1 MHAGVDEADEDD
13 AEVTRLAVPRS
24 ALGAGGRGNGDAEER
39 RTAPEDRGT
48 DAGVGAAGSEAEVER
63 LAEIRSLWVKMGALV
78 GSEQDIVGWEA
89 ETAGSRA
96 KEAARVEERMA
107 KDWEAIHTF
116 VRQRSATP
124 PIENALVLDRR
135 KADLDA
141 LQRDPEAFT
150 VRITPIPET
159 MHSPGRVQKED
170 EDEDDED
177 ALGGRRSQESCEVG
191 EKRPA
196 PSPEDAHMP
205 VSAGDIEALPAPET
219 TTSTP
224 SPVSV
229 MEGAREPKRAKV
241 RVLINAGKRIA
252 TNFLPE
258 PEVAPRLVLR
268 SPGVRLA
275 ALPPT
280 TFDQVTGVLP
290 TWGTFDATNDTLPGA
305 TAGSCGGH
313 EGHMAAL
320 WKKYGEKRI
329 WSKAVRERVD
339 EAVGP
344 RESSLMIKSY
354 FRCRDLGCDA
364 RMYEEATVAAPHV
377 VISRYFKGAHNH
389 ELAGEGDGEVRESVA
404 W

>member
-1 MHAGVDEADEDD
+1 MHAGVNEVDEDD

-24 ALGAGGRGNGDAEER
+24 ALGAGGRGNGDAVETR
-39 RTAPEDRGT
+39 AAPEDGT

-63 LAEIRSLWVKMGALV
+63 LAEIRSLWMKMGALV
-78 GSEQDIVGWEA
+78 GSEQDIVVWEA

-96 KEAARVEERMA
+96 KEAARMEERLA
-107 KDWEAIHTF
+107 RDWEAIHTF

-159 MHSPGRVQKED
+159 MHSPGRVQKND
-170 EDEDDED
+170 EGHED
-177 ALGGRRSQESCEVG
+177 ARGGRRSQESCEIG

-196 PSPEDAHMP
+196 PSPKDAYMP

-229 MEGAREPKRAKV
+229 MEGAREPKRANV

-258 PEVAPRLVLR
+258 PEEAPRLVLR

-290 TWGTFDATNDTLPGA
+290 IWGTFAATSDTLPGA
-305 TAGSCGGH
+305 TGGSCGGQ
-313 EGHMAAL
+313 EGHTAAL

-329 WSKAVRERVD
+329 WSKAVGERVD

-344 RESSLMIKSY
+344 RESTLMIKSY

-389 ELAGEGDGEVRESVA
+389 EQAGDGDGEVRESVA